1 MQTGTK
7 LRTFLFLGLGAL
19 CAGFLNG
26 FLGAGGGIMLYFT
39 LGALYG
45 RDAKEN
51 LMTAAASVMF
61 FCLVSLFFYKG
72 GSALSLSDILKICI
86 PSVIG
91 GAGGALLLRRLPQTA
106 VKRIFSAVLILGGIL
121 MLVR

>member
-1 MQTGTK
+1 M
-7 LRTFLFLGLGAL
+7 RTFFILGIGAL
-19 CAGFLNG
+19 GAGFLNG
-26 FLGAGGGIMLYFT
+26 FLGAGGGVILYFT

-72 GSALSLSDILKICI
+72 SNALPLTEILKTGI
-86 PSVIG
+86 PAMLG
-91 GAGGALLLRRLPQTA
+91 GALGALLLKRLSRVA

-121 MLVR
+121 MLVRF